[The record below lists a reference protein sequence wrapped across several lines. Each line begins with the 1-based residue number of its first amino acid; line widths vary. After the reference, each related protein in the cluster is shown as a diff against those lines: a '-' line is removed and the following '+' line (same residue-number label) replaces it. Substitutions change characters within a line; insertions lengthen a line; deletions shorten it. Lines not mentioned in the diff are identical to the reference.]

1 MLISLILSIHL
12 YYKPVQE
19 ITFKSRE
26 EKETCF
32 NSYALG
38 FYKTLEDTNLNY
50 NAFYFAL
57 QGYYNLM
64 ATKKL
69 YNDSV
74 LSIIDY
80 SKSAN
85 MPRFYMIDMYNK
97 KIINKTFVSHGKN
110 SGMEFAKHF
119 SNDINSF
126 KSALG
131 FFVTSETY
139 FGKHGYSLRMEGIEN
154 KINDNARNRD
164 IVIHGAG
171 YVDAC
176 VIKKQGYIGRSHGC
190 PALPKDLSKNIIEK
204 IKECSCIFAYF
215 EDSDYFKRSIVIN
228 SKDYLLIFEKSQR

>member
-1 MLISLILSIHL
+1 MLISLILSFHL
-12 YYKPVQE
+12 FYRPIQQ
-19 ITFKSRE
+19 ITFENTEDKA
-26 EKETCF
+26 TYF
-32 NSYALG
+32 NSYVQS
-38 FYKTLEDTNLNY
+38 FYKTLQDTNLNY

-57 QGYYNLM
+57 QGYYNLL
-64 ATKKL
+64 ATEKL

-85 MPRFYMIDMYNK
+85 LPRFYMIDMHQK
-97 KIINKTFVSHGKN
+97 KIMNKTFVSHGKN
-110 SGMEFAKHF
+110 SGTEFAKYF
-119 SNDINSF
+119 SNDMPSF

-154 KINDNARNRD
+154 EINHNARTRD
-164 IVIHGAG
+164 IVIHGAV

-190 PALPKDLSKNIIEK
+190 PALPKDLSKNII
-204 IKECSCIFAYF
+204 
-215 EDSDYFKRSIVIN
+215 
-228 SKDYLLIFEKSQR
+228 